1 MVSVTHAATHAAHD
15 IEVTT
20 ESLQEDLARLQIQK
34 QALERELAAVV
45 AHLGSVQRAL
55 GALETLMRHPVAAVP
70 GTAGAVSAAGVQVRP
85 GQAVETAEPHT
96 DRASAVPA
104 DTAADTAAE
113 AAAQP
118 RKRQGGKDAKGP
130 AAAETDRDGK
140 SDADSD
146 SDADSQRQYGK
157 LTEQIMEYF
166 AGVGDAD
173 VRARDVAAALGRDT
187 DSGSIN
193 GVRSTL
199 DRLVGTSRVQRT
211 GRGLYR
217 ARRS

>member
-55 GALETLMRHPVAAVP
+55 SALETLLRHPVAAVP
-70 GTAGAVSAAGVQVRP
+70 GTAAAAGTADVQVPP

-104 DTAADTAAE
+104 DTAAN

-118 RKRQGGKDAKGP
+118 RKRQSGKDAKGP
-130 AAAETDRDGK
+130 VATEPDLDGK
-140 SDADSD
+140 SDADGD

>member
-1 MVSVTHAATHAAHD
+1 MVSVTRTAHN
-15 IEVTT
+15 IEITT
-20 ESLQEDLARLQIQK
+20 ESLQEDLARLQVQK

-55 GALETLMRHPVAAVP
+55 SALETLMLTPTAAAS
-70 GTAGAVSAAGVQVRP
+70 TGAADAAAPER
-85 GQAVETAEPHT
+85 
-96 DRASAVPA
+96 DRAATSVESRTDHASSEPA
-104 DTAADTAAE
+104 DVTSKSA
-113 AAAQP
+113 P
-118 RKRQGGKDAKGP
+118 RARKPERGKSSERP
-130 AAAETDRDGK
+130 AAAGT
-140 SDADSD
+140 DSD
-146 SDADSQRQYGK
+146 RQKQYGQ

-166 AGVGDAD
+166 AEVGDAD
-173 VRARDVAAALGRDT
+173 VRARDVAAALGRDS

-217 ARRS
+217 AKRS